1 MVSEKELEKGLIY
14 RGKNPHCT
22 YCGKRLRLFEIKVKT
37 GTDWE
42 VRCGKCGLR
51 PPEPSSY
58 SSHGSRQ
65 KKAVI
70 NWGNMSGKQIL
81 LAHFI
86 VFVILLMIFAS

>member
-42 VRCGKCGLR
+42 VRCGKCGR
-51 PPEPSSY
+51 KPYVNE
-58 SSHGSRQ
+58 
-65 KKAVI
+65 KFI
-70 NWGNMSGKQIL
+70 NWDNMKAKYWFIGWIVL
-81 LAHFI
+81 GVVLAFM
-86 VFVILLMIFAS
+86 FN